1 MEYDVMEARYA
12 GDYRI
17 WLRFRDGTQ
26 GEIDLWPAL
35 DLPIYEPLK
44 APDYFARFAVEYD
57 TLVWPNGADIAPEF
71 LYDGVKSAQ
80 AAAK

>member
-1 MEYDVMEARYA
+1 
-12 GDYRI
+12 
-17 WLRFRDGTQ
+17 
-26 GEIDLWPAL
+26 LWPAL

-71 LYDGVKSAQ
+71 LYDGVKSAL